1 MSVLDELVAG
11 AVEDQRA
18 REQNISL
25 DEVKRQTFE
34 APAPIDARQWL
45 KKADGIPVIAEIKR
59 ASPSKG
65 HLSDIPDPAALARE
79 YEKGG
84 ASAISVLTEGRR
96 FLGSLDDF
104 DKVRAAVKIPVL
116 RKDFIVTEYQIWEAR
131 AHGADLVLLIVAA
144 LDDDKLKSLLELAHS
159 LNMTVLVET
168 HTREEIQR
176 AINAGARVIG
186 INARNL
192 KDLKVDVNKY
202 NELAADLPD
211 DVIRVAESG
220 VFGSVELEDYA
231 RAGADAV
238 LVGEGVATASNHEQA
253 VERLVKA
260 GARVKASEQTPL
272 ASHEGPY
279 FGQFGGR
286 YVPEALITALDELER
301 VYEEAKADP
310 EFHKELARL
319 NQQYVGRPS
328 PLTDAPR
335 FAERLKEKTGLDAR
349 VFLKR
354 EDLNHTGAHK
364 INNALGQALLVK
376 RMGKTRVIAETGA
389 GQHGVAT
396 ATVCAMLGL
405 KCRIYMGQ
413 IDARRQALNVARMRM
428 LGAEVVEVTLGD
440 HILKDAINEALRDWV
455 TNVKDTHY
463 LLGTVAGPHPFP
475 AMVRDF
481 QKIIGEEA
489 KQQLQDWYGID
500 HPDAVCACVGGGSNA
515 IGIMN
520 AFLDDERVNLYGYEA
535 GGNGPES
542 GRHAIRFAPG
552 TGELGMFQGAKSYLL
567 ENSEGQTLDTYSIS
581 AGLDYASVGPEH
593 AWLKEI
599 GRVNYSWATDEEAMS
614 AFKDLCETEG
624 IIPAIESSHAVAGA
638 YKAAEDLKAKGYE
651 HPVMII
657 NISGRGDKDMNT
669 AGKWFGYLTD
679 EQAKALEANGA
690 QGNKEGVS
698 IMTNATATTPSGQ
711 PLGIS
716 HKPSP
721 TEAMFDEF
729 KAANKPAFI
738 GYLPYGFPDSDY
750 SLKAFRTMAE
760 HGVDAVEI
768 GLPYSDPVMDGP
780 VIQAASQ
787 IAIDNGEKIANV
799 FKAVETVANA
809 GGVPLVMSYWNL
821 IYHYGVERFARDFEN
836 AGGAGLITPDLI
848 PDEAGE
854 WIEASDRHGLD
865 RIFLVSPDSTD
876 SRLKVVAGN
885 ARGFVY
891 AAARMGV
898 TGERS
903 TIDASPEELVARTR
917 NAGAKNVCVG
927 IGVSTAEQGARV
939 GSYADGVIVGSAL
952 VHTMLDESGK
962 NAVDEATGLKALA
975 AKAEE
980 LADGVHNAR
989 VAK

>member
-11 AVEDQRA
+11 AVEDQRS
-18 REQNISL
+18 RENNVPL
-25 DEVKRQTFE
+25 AEVKRMAFE
-34 APAPIDARQWL
+34 ASAPIDARQWL

-79 YEKGG
+79 YEQGG

-96 FLGSLDDF
+96 FLGSLEDF
-104 DKVRAAVKIPVL
+104 DKVRAAVRIPVL

-144 LDDDKLKSLLELAHS
+144 LDDVKLKSLLDLAHS

-176 AINAGARVIG
+176 AINAGAKVIG

-238 LVGEGVATASNHEQA
+238 LVGEGVATAANHERA

-301 VYEEAKADP
+301 VYTEAKADP

-328 PLTDAPR
+328 PLTEAPR
-335 FAERLKEKTGLDAR
+335 FAQRLEEKTGLDAR

-440 HILKDAINEALRDWV
+440 RILKDAINEALRDWV

-475 AMVRDF
+475 SMVRDF

-500 HPDAVCACVGGGSNA
+500 HPDAICACVGGGSNA

-567 ENSEGQTLDTYSIS
+567 ENPEGQTLDTYSIS

-593 AWLKEI
+593 AWLKDI
-599 GRVNYSWATDEEAMS
+599 GRVNYSWATDQEAMS

-638 YKAAEDLKAKGYE
+638 YKAAADLKAKGYE

-690 QGNKEGVS
+690 QGN
-698 IMTNATATTPSGQ
+698 NADGEET
-711 PLGIS
+711 
-716 HKPSP
+716 
-721 TEAMFDEF
+721 MFDEF
-729 KAANKPAFI
+729 KAADKPAFI
-738 GYLPYGFPDSDY
+738 GYLPYGFPDPDY
-750 SLKAFRTMAE
+750 SLKAFRTMVE
-760 HGVDAVEI
+760 HGVNAVEI

-821 IYHYGVERFARDFEN
+821 IFHYGVERFARDFEN

-865 RIFLVSPDSTD
+865 RIFLVSPDSTED
-876 SRLKVVAGN
+876 RLKVVADN

-903 TIDASPEELVARTR
+903 TIDASPKELVARTR
-917 NAGAKNVCVG
+917 KAGAKNVCVG

-962 NAVDEATGLKALA
+962 HAVDEATGLKALA
-975 AKAEE
+975 EKTEE
-980 LADGVHNAR
+980 LAEGIHNAR
-989 VAK
+989 N